1 MSDITLLFHQRS
13 LDMSYMFLN
22 SRLNKK
28 YAKYHTNPLC
38 CIPTII
44 LTCSTKGA
52 SMSKQNCLLQTQPNP
67 RFHNRSDRLSF
78 RKNMSEKI
86 TVSHKIAWYR
96 FKLFLDQRVLQQ
108 QPTGKYRNVFG
119 YPEKARK
126 ICHVL
131 ISYFFHK
138 SNNFLFIA
146 LTLGPTKQQTW

>member
-1 MSDITLLFHQRS
+1 MSGFTLLFYQTS
-13 LDMSYMFLN
+13 LDRSYMFLN

-38 CIPTII
+38 CTPTII

-67 RFHNRSDRLSF
+67 LFHNRSDRLF
-78 RKNMSEKI
+78 CRKNMSEKI
-86 TVSHKIAWYR
+86 TVSHKIAGYR

-119 YPEKARK
+119 YQDEGKFVMLLF
-126 ICHVL
+126 CF
-131 ISYFFHK
+131 SHK
-138 SNNFLFIA
+138 SHNFMFIV
-146 LTLGPTKQQTW
+146 LTLESTLL